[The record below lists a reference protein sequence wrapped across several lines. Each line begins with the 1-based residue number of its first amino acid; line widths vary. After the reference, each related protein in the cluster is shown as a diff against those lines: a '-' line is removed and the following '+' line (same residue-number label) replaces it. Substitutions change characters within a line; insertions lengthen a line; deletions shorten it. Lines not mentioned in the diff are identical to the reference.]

1 MYLQRSHYLKKIEP
15 FIDKEIIKILT
26 GVRRC
31 GKSVLLSQV
40 KASLRERGV
49 PEERLISMNFD
60 TFETGENLD
69 AAEIYQMVKAKSV
82 EFGGKLYVFFDEVH
96 ELSGWEKLVNSC
108 ATELGCDMYITGS
121 NSKMLSKEYASLLT
135 GRYITFTIFP
145 FSFAEAL
152 SLRLLQGKELPAQEV
167 FADYLVFGGMPF
179 IYQLDDRHSR
189 LQYLRDVAEAI
200 ISKDIT
206 ERYNIRDV
214 DLLKRTIVFLLSNIG
229 SLFSANSVANFFRAQ
244 GRSVSW
250 ETISNYVEHVKTACL
265 FLSAIQS
272 EITGKEILRA
282 PEKLYLSDHGFRE
295 ALYGKNQINASQVL
309 ENMVYLELIRNDY
322 QVTIGKVGK
331 QEIDFV
337 ATKDNRTVYLQVCYL
352 LANEEIAEREFR
364 PLKEIRDNFPKLVLS
379 LDSLDLSRDGILHL
393 NVIDFL
399 ADSRTAMI

>member
-1 MYLQRSHYLKKIEP
+1 
-15 FIDKEIIKILT
+15 
-26 GVRRC
+26 
-31 GKSVLLSQV
+31 
-40 KASLRERGV
+40 
-49 PEERLISMNFD
+49 
-60 TFETGENLD
+60 
-69 AAEIYQMVKAKSV
+69 
-82 EFGGKLYVFFDEVH
+82 
-96 ELSGWEKLVNSC
+96 
-108 ATELGCDMYITGS
+108 
-121 NSKMLSKEYASLLT
+121 MLSKEYASLLT
-135 GRYITFTIFP
+135 GRYISFTVFP

-152 SLRLLQGKELPAQEV
+152 SMKRLQGKELSAQEV

-179 IYQLDDRHSR
+179 IYQLDDKHSK

-229 SLFSANSVANFFRAQ
+229 NMFSANNVTNYFRAQ

-265 FLSAIQS
+265 FLSVGQT
-272 EITGKEILRA
+272 EVTGKEILRA

-295 ALYGKNQINASQVL
+295 ALYGKNQMNASQVL
-309 ENMVYLELIRNDY
+309 ENMVYLELVRNDY

-337 ATKDNRTVYLQVCYL
+337 AKKDNRTMYFQVCYL
-352 LANEEIAEREFR
+352 LASDEIVEREFR
-364 PLKEIRDNFPKLVLS
+364 PLKDIRDNYPKFVLS
-379 LDSLDLSRDGILHL
+379 LDPLDLSHDGILHL

-399 ADSRTAMI
+399 ADSRAAMTLAGTCLLDG